1 MIPSI
6 APTARRISQRLNKP
20 EYWFQPGRLIRKLCF
35 ELGSRSASTTTQVRL
50 PWGLEINVNPQEAI
64 GRSLVTHGV
73 YELAVSE
80 ALWRLTDPGDLCVDI
95 GANIGYMTSLL
106 SRGSGA
112 QGKVLSFEPHPQIFS
127 CLQTNVARWCET
139 GRASCVAKITLAQ
152 HAIGALDG
160 EFVLVEPDE
169 FARNQG
175 RAALIDAK
183 DLPAEN
189 RVGHRVQV
197 RRLDGLISNGE
208 SVALVK
214 IDVEGTEAEVLRGAA
229 GLLADKRIRDLVFED
244 ERPFP
249 SESVTLLKDYGYKIW
264 RLGKAIRGPV
274 IEYAESPSAGHNLPW
289 EPVNYLASRDAR
301 RVETRMQPRGWFC
314 LSNKK

>member
-1 MIPSI
+1 MIASI
-6 APTARRISQRLNKP
+6 APTALRISQRLNKP
-20 EYWFQPGRLIRKLCF
+20 EYWFQPSQLIRKLCF
-35 ELGSRSASTTTQVRL
+35 ELGSRSARTTTQIRL
-50 PWGLEINVNPQEAI
+50 PWGMEINVNPQEAI

-106 SRGSGA
+106 SRASA
-112 QGKVLSFEPHPQIFS
+112 PHGKVLSFEPHPQIFPR
-127 CLQTNVARWCET
+127 LQTNVTNWSEI
-139 GRASCVAKITLAQ
+139 GRTSSFAKIALGQ
-152 HAIGALDG
+152 HAVGAVDG
-160 EFVLVEPDE
+160 ELDLVEPDGFE
-169 FARNQG
+169 RNQG
-175 RAALIDAK
+175 RASLMNAET
-183 DLPAEN
+183 LPAEN
-189 RVGHRVQV
+189 RVSHRVQV
-197 RRLDGLISNGE
+197 RRLDGLLSKSE
-208 SVALVK
+208 SVAVLK

-229 GLLADKRIRDLVFED
+229 GLLGDKRIRDLVFED

-249 SESVTLLKDYGYKIW
+249 SESATLLQNYGYKIW

-301 RVETRMQPRGWFC
+301 RAERRMQPRGWFC

>member
-1 MIPSI
+1 MIPSF

-20 EYWFQPGRLIRKLCF
+20 EYWFQPRRLIRKLCF
-35 ELGSRSASTTTQVRL
+35 ELGPRPARATTQVRL
-50 PWGLEINVNPQEAI
+50 PWGMQINVNPQEAI

-80 ALWRLTDPGDLCVDI
+80 ALWRLTDPGDFCVDI

-112 QGKVLSFEPHPQIFS
+112 QGKVLSFEPHPEIFS
-127 CLQTNVARWCET
+127 RLQTNVANWCET
-139 GRASCVAKITLAQ
+139 GRAAGVAKIVLSQ

-160 EFVLVEPDE
+160 EFDLVEPDE

-175 RAALIDAK
+175 RATLIDAK
-183 DLPAEN
+183 NLPAEN

-197 RRLDGLISNGE
+197 RRLDGLLSNNEAVG
-208 SVALVK
+208 VVK
-214 IDVEGTEAEVLRGAA
+214 IDVEGMEAEVLRGAA
-229 GLLADKRIRDLVFED
+229 ALLAEKSIRDLVFED

-249 SESVTLLKDYGYKIW
+249 SESVTLLKDYGYQIW

-274 IEYAESPSAGHNLPW
+274 IGDGQSPTAKSNLPW

-314 LSNKK
+314 LSHKK

>member
-6 APTARRISQRLNKP
+6 APTALRISQRLNKP

-35 ELGSRSASTTTQVRL
+35 ELGPRSACTTTQVHL
-50 PWGLEINVNPQEAI
+50 PWGMEINVNPQEAI

-106 SRGSGA
+106 SRRSGA

-127 CLQTNVARWCET
+127 HLQTNVASWCET
-139 GRASCVAKITLAQ
+139 GRASCVAKITLAK

-160 EFVLVEPDE
+160 ELVLVEPDE

-183 DLPAEN
+183 DLPPEN

-197 RRLDGLISNGE
+197 RRLDGLISNSE

-249 SESVTLLKDYGYKIW
+249 SESVTLLQDYGYKIW

-274 IEYAESPSAGHNLPW
+274 IRDGQSPAAKSNLPW
-289 EPVNYLASRDAR
+289 EPVNYLASRDPR

-314 LSNKK
+314 LSNK

>member
-6 APTARRISQRLNKP
+6 APTALRISQRLNKP

-35 ELGSRSASTTTQVRL
+35 ELAPRSARTTTQVHL
-50 PWGLEINVNPQEAI
+50 PWGMEIDVNPQEAI

-95 GANIGYMTSLL
+95 GANIGYTTSLL
-106 SRGSGA
+106 SRKSGA
-112 QGKVLSFEPHPQIFS
+112 PGKVLSFEPHPLIFS
-127 CLQTNVARWCET
+127 RLQTNVARWC
-139 GRASCVAKITLAQ
+139 RASCVAKITLVQ
-152 HAIGALDG
+152 HAIGALDD
-160 EFVLVEPDE
+160 EVVLVEPAE

-175 RAALIDAK
+175 RAALIDK
-183 DLPAEN
+183 ESLPAEN
-189 RVGHRVQV
+189 CVVHRVQV
-197 RRLDGLISNGE
+197 RRLDGLLSNNEVVG
-208 SVALVK
+208 VVK
-214 IDVEGTEAEVLRGAA
+214 IDVEGMEAEVLRGAA

-264 RLGKAIRGPV
+264 RLGKAIRGPM
-274 IEYAESPSAGHNLPW
+274 IEYAELPSAGHNLPW
-289 EPVNYLASRDAR
+289 EPVNYLASCDAR
-301 RVETRMQPRGWFC
+301 RVEARMQPRGWFC
-314 LSNKK
+314 LSDKK